1 MKLSI
6 AELRRRLPVGA
17 TFTSTFI
24 GKNSS
29 IARPTMLQT
38 KRRVLKQSARDM
50 VSVITQGEHTGENIW
65 VNWKFVSATVD
76 DTGKVTVYMQE
87 HDHIGEHAESGG
99 LVVTKLRPKGEPEPF
114 VEFTNIH
121 VEKSSS
127 DHSPNHS

>member
-17 TFTSTFI
+17 TFTATFI

-29 IARPTMLQT
+29 IARPTMRQT
-38 KRRVLKQSARDM
+38 KRRVHTQSSYHM
-50 VSVITQGEHTGENIW
+50 TSVITEGQHADEVIW
-65 VNWKFVSATVD
+65 LTWKFVSATVD

-121 VEKSSS
+121 VEKSS
-127 DHSPNHS
+127 